1 MESITPLF
9 IIPVLDKILILLK
22 TDLLLSPEVFTVS
35 GIACQTSPHISNKS
49 LITCTNQVGVLLYA
63 QS

>member
-1 MESITPLF
+1 MASIMTSF
-9 IIPVLDKILILLK
+9 IIPVLDKIFILPE
-22 TDLLLSPEVFTVS
+22 TDLLLSLEVFTVS